1 MAKKYVDSKRLEITC
16 GEAPFLTSRYD
27 TTTGEVLVVNQR
39 IGIIDRKLRVIC
51 ENTDNEADW
60 FKWAKRA
67 KIAQL
72 YFSVR
77 TGKEYMCQIVHDKR
91 FTSSLQRRSFTSSID
106 TSCPSSFC
114 KEVTP
119 LSMNPQGLI

>member
-1 MAKKYVDSKRLEITC
+1 M
-16 GEAPFLTSRYD
+16 LTVKLNTLGYIR
-27 TTTGEVLVVNQR
+27 R
-39 IGIIDRKLRVIC
+39 IILIGASLYGI
-51 ENTDNEADW
+51 AY
-60 FKWAKRA
+60 

-77 TGKEYMCQIVHDKR
+77 TGKEYMCQVVHDKR
-91 FTSSLQRRSFTSSID
+91 FTSSLQRHSFTSSIG

>member
-1 MAKKYVDSKRLEITC
+1 MKKKRNGVWSFYWISWRKMLMFMKLL
-16 GEAPFLTSRYD
+16 G
-27 TTTGEVLVVNQR
+27 VLLFSVIIL
-39 IGIIDRKLRVIC
+39 IGASLYGI
-51 ENTDNEADW
+51 AY
-60 FKWAKRA
+60 

-77 TGKEYMCQIVHDKR
+77 TGKEYMCQVVHDKR
-91 FTSSLQRRSFTSSID
+91 FTSSLQRHSFTSSIG